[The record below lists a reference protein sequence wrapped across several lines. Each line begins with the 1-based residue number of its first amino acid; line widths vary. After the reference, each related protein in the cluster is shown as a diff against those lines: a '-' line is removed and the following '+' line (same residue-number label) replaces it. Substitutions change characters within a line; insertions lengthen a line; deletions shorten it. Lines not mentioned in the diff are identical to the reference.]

1 MNATVEDLRPTII
14 PKSSQL
20 NADQIVTGPMDI
32 TVTDVRLGTA
42 DQPVVVH
49 YENDGGRPFLPCK
62 TMRRVLIL
70 AWGENGRNWIG
81 RSMRL
86 YHAPEVKFGGAAV
99 GGIRISH
106 LTDIPRDISVSLSE
120 AKGKKAMHVI
130 KPMQAPAAST
140 GDAVQIIQQC
150 ASVEDLKATFGT
162 AYKATKDQGARGRLK
177 VAYDA
182 RLLVLTSIEAIENA
196 ESEEAAR
203 AALADALPKVPVES
217 HAELQGAF
225 DMACTSRDESTT
237 TKDQA

>member
-14 PKSSQL
+14 PKSDQL
-20 NADQIVTGPMDI
+20 NADQLVTGPMDI

-42 DQPVVVH
+42 DQPVKVF
-49 YENDGGRPFLPCK
+49 YEGDGGRPFLPCK

-70 AWGENGRNWIG
+70 AWGENGRNWVG

-130 KPMQAPAAST
+130 KPMRAP
-140 GDAVQIIQQC
+140 DAGIEATVQLLGEC
-150 ASVEDLKATFGT
+150 ASIDDLKAAFGT
-162 AYKATKDQGARGRLK
+162 AYKAAGKDSGARGRLK

-182 RLLVLTSIEAIENA
+182 RLLVLTSIEAIETAADAVAGAKALNEALKAIPA
-196 ESEEAAR
+196 ESHN
-203 AALADALPKVPVES
+203 L
-217 HAELQGAF
+217 LQAAF
-225 DMACTSRDESTT
+225 DQAWSDPPTT
-237 TKDQA
+237 EEGTA